1 MLKNISRLEH
11 KIGERIY
18 HLTCDA
24 DSPLGE
30 VKETL
35 FEFLKF
41 VGRIEDT
48 ERAKQA
54 EADEALKAQEAE
66 RCCAA
71 LDCTP
76 SEEICQ

>member
-18 HLTCDA
+18 QLTCDA
-24 DSPLGE
+24 DSPLSE

-41 VGRIEDT
+41 IGRIEDA
-48 ERAKQA
+48 ERARQA
-54 EADEALKAQEAE
+54 EAEKEKSQESE
-66 RCCAA
+66 ECCVTS
-71 LDCTP
+71 DCCP
-76 SEEICQ
+76 NEEICQ